1 MECLKYITTGALPPS
16 TDRGKSF
23 VMDPKIAGTPEV
35 RGDIRLRFKTAKNK
49 QVIAKKVLLVSKT
62 GKNLNFKSMEQ
73 SLRTKDEEGKEIE
86 VNQRCA
92 DIDRQ
97 IPEML
102 GMSKSIL

>member
-1 MECLKYITTGALPPS
+1 
-16 TDRGKSF
+16 
-23 VMDPKIAGTPEV
+23 MDPKIAGTPEV

-49 QVIAKKVLLVSKT
+49 QVIAKKILLVSKT